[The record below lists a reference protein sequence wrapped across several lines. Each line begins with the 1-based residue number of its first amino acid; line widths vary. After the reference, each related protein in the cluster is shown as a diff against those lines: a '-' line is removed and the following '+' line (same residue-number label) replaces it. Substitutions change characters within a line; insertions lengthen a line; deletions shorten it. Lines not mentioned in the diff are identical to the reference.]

1 MSTGA
6 ILRLWGKTK
15 QGSTDPLEFHPAL
28 FHMLDVAHVVKIL
41 LGNSVSSRWKRVLS
55 NALNAPEE
63 ELKYWVPWVI
73 ALHDIGKISAPFQ
86 YQSEQQHARLVK
98 EGVDFGKIKW
108 NRKPSHGEVS
118 EIFIKSYLEIDISE
132 NLRRAM
138 RDLAG
143 GHHGFF
149 TTPTKLQE
157 NRSLLSREPSEWSVL
172 RKEASVIL
180 ADLLLERH
188 VQFPNPGNVSTA
200 VMALTG
206 FTIICDWLG
215 SNSDFFS
222 PQAGTPIS
230 DYIAVSERQAWQAV
244 KAAGFA
250 QKIFSTA
257 ATTFSELFP
266 KKSPPRP
273 LQSAIDKIPLEVL
286 SRPCLAV
293 IEAPTGEGKTEAAL
307 ALAHR
312 IAQASRTDEF
322 YYALPT
328 TATSNQMFGRLQT
341 YLAENLNL
349 GTQVKLV
356 HGQAFLYEDDLRIQ
370 PLTNGDD
377 EFNISLEWFA
387 PKKRSLLAPFGVG
400 TIDQAELATLN
411 VKHVPLRIMGLAG
424 KVLIVDEVHAYDIY
438 MTTIVE
444 QLLRWLSAMGT
455 SVILLSATLPK
466 ERREKLVN
474 AFCGNDVAEP
484 EQGNAYPSLWV
495 VNKTGAYHDA
505 PSAQQPNR
513 QITFNPNVL
522 HFDDEHVDEKARWLL
537 NAVADGGCACWMVN
551 TVARAQKLFQA
562 VKTLATDD
570 IDCTILHA
578 QFPLD
583 VRQQLEQGITKKYG
597 PGDANRPERGIVI
610 GTQVLE
616 QSLDLDFDV
625 MVSDLAPVDLLL
637 QRAGR
642 LHRHNRARP
651 AHHTEP
657 RLWINTEMQ
666 DGNLVIGVD
675 GWIYSEFILRRS
687 WETVRERNVITL
699 PLDYRP
705 LIEAVY
711 GEYNL
716 VESPALSESWN
727 KLQEEQH
734 KESEQARLR
743 LLPEPDPDDAF
754 SGPAS
759 RSRFEESEND
769 VYWNVART
777 RLGEE
782 SLTVIPLERTG
793 NIARFETDGI
803 THELDLSR
811 EIDREM
817 QLRLL
822 RKSVRVSNR
831 RAVEALKE
839 NAKPGTPKTW
849 DIALLK
855 DCIPLWLENG
865 TAELVHRKNTIH
877 LTLDSRIGLV
887 ITITKREGG

>member
-1 MSTGA
+1 MSTDA

-28 FHMLDVAHVVKIL
+28 FHMLDIAYVAKSL
-41 LGNSVSSRWKRVLS
+41 LGNFVSTRWKRVLS
-55 NALNAPEE
+55 NSLNAPEE

-86 YQSEQQHARLVK
+86 YQNEQQRARLIM
-98 EGVDFGKIKW
+98 EGVDFGKKMW
-108 NRKPSHGEVS
+108 DRKPSHGEVS
-118 EIFIKSYLEIDISE
+118 EIFIKSHLEMEIPE

-149 TTPTKLQE
+149 TTSMIVQE
-157 NRSLLSREPSEWSVL
+157 NMGLLSREPSEWSVL
-172 RKEASVIL
+172 RKDASRIL
-180 ADLLLERH
+180 ADLLLLRQA
-188 VQFPNPGNVSTA
+188 QFPDPINVSTA

-222 PQAGTPIS
+222 PQAGTTIS
-230 DYIAVSERQAWQAV
+230 DYIVVSERQAWQAV
-244 KAAGFA
+244 KAGGFA
-250 QKIFSTA
+250 QKFFSTT

-286 SRPCLAV
+286 SHPCLAV

-356 HGQAFLYEDDLRIQ
+356 HGQAFLYEDDLRMQ
-370 PLTNGDD
+370 PFTNGDD
-377 EFNISLEWFA
+377 EYSASLEWFA

-411 VKHVPLRIMGLAG
+411 VKHVPLRMMGLAG
-424 KVLIVDEVHAYDIY
+424 KVLIVDEVHAYDVY

-495 VNKTGAYHDA
+495 VNRTGAYHDA
-505 PSAQQPNR
+505 PPAQQPNR
-513 QITFNPNVL
+513 QITFHPNVL

-537 NAVADGGCACWMVN
+537 NAVTDGGCACWMVN
-551 TVARAQKLFQA
+551 TVARAQKIFQS
-562 VKTLATDD
+562 VKTKATDD

-583 VRQQLEQGITKKYG
+583 VRQQLEQSVTKKYG
-597 PGDANRPERGIVI
+597 PGDANRPSRGIVI

-642 LHRHNRARP
+642 LHRHKRARP

-657 RLWINTEMQ
+657 HLWINTEMQ
-666 DGNLVIGVD
+666 QGNLFIGVD

-687 WETVRERNVITL
+687 WDTIRDRNILTL
-699 PLDYRP
+699 PEDYRP

-711 GEYNL
+711 GEFNPE
-716 VESPALSESWN
+716 ESPALVDSWN
-727 KLQEEQH
+727 KLQEEQS
-734 KESEQARLR
+734 KETDQARQR

-759 RSRFEESEND
+759 RRRFEESEND

-782 SLTVIPLERTG
+782 SLTVIPLERNG
-793 NIARFETDGI
+793 NIVRFKTDGI
-803 THELDLSR
+803 TRELDLSR
-811 EIDREM
+811 GINREM
-817 QLRLL
+817 QLCLL
-822 RKSVRVSNR
+822 RKSVRMSNR
-831 RAVEALKE
+831 RAVGALRE
-839 NAKPGTPKTW
+839 NAETGTPKAW
-849 DIALLK
+849 DIALFK
-855 DCIPLWLENG
+855 DCWFLWLENG
-865 TAELVHRKNTIH
+865 TAELVHRNNTIR
-877 LTLDSRIGLV
+877 LTLDPQLGLV
-887 ITITKREGG
+887 ITISKGG

>member
-1 MSTGA
+1 MSTDA

-28 FHMLDVAHVVKIL
+28 FHMLDVAYVAKIL

-55 NALNAPEE
+55 NSLNSPEE
-63 ELKYWVPWVI
+63 ELKYWVSWVI

-86 YQSEQQHARLVK
+86 YQNEQQRARLIK
-98 EGVDFGKIKW
+98 EGVNFGKIMW
-108 NRKPSHGEVS
+108 DRKPSHGEVS
-118 EIFIKSYLEIDISE
+118 EIFIKSHLEMDISE
-132 NLRRAM
+132 NLRRAL

-149 TTPTKLQE
+149 TTSMKLQE
-157 NRSLLSREPSEWSVL
+157 NRGLLSREPSEWNVL
-172 RKEASVIL
+172 REEASRIL
-180 ADLLLERH
+180 ADLLLERQT
-188 VQFPNPGNVSTA
+188 QFPDPRNVSAA

-222 PQAGTPIS
+222 PQAGTPIR
-230 DYIAVSERQAWQAV
+230 DYIAVSERQAWQAI

-250 QKIFSTA
+250 QKYLSTA
-257 ATTFSELFP
+257 AITFSELFP

-286 SRPCLAV
+286 SHPCLAV

-312 IAQASRTDEF
+312 IAQASGTDEF

-349 GTQVKLV
+349 GTQVKLI

-377 EFNISLEWFA
+377 EYSASLEWFA
-387 PKKRSLLAPFGVG
+387 PKKRSLLAAFGVG

-411 VKHVPLRIMGLAG
+411 VKHVPLRMMGLSG
-424 KVLIVDEVHAYDIY
+424 KVLIIDEVHAYDIY

-444 QLLRWLSAMGT
+444 QLLRWLSTMGT

-466 ERREKLVN
+466 ERRGKLVN

-495 VNKTGAYHDA
+495 VGQAGTYHDA
-505 PSAQQPNR
+505 PAAQQPNR
-513 QITFNPNVL
+513 QITFNPDVL
-522 HFDDEHVDEKARWLL
+522 HLNDEQVDEKAQWLL
-537 NAVADGGCACWMVN
+537 NAVTDEGCACWMVN

-562 VKTLATDD
+562 VKSLASDA
-570 IDCTILHA
+570 INCTILHA

-597 PGDANRPERGIVI
+597 PGDANRPLRGIVI

-625 MVSDLAPVDLLL
+625 MVTDLAPVDLLL

-642 LHRHNRARP
+642 LHRHVRP
-651 AHHTEP
+651 RSAAHQTP
-657 RLWINTEMQ
+657 RLWINTETENGDLQ
-666 DGNLVIGVD
+666 LGVD
-675 GWIYSEFILRRS
+675 KYIYDEYILRQS
-687 WETVRERNVITL
+687 WNVVKARTALTL
-699 PLDYRP
+699 PADYRP
-705 LIEAVY
+705 LIESVY
-711 GEYNL
+711 NSEKPTEG
-716 VESPALSESWN
+716 SALFTAWE
-727 KLQEEQH
+727 KLQEKQTNEVN
-734 KESEQARLR
+734 QARLR
-743 LLPEPDPDDAF
+743 LLPGPNPYDAF

-759 RSRFEESEND
+759 GEQFEDSEND
-769 VYWNVART
+769 TRWYVART

-782 SLTVIPLERTG
+782 SITVIPLDRNG
-793 NIARFETDGI
+793 NIVRFEIDGI
-803 THELDLSR
+803 THELDLSK
-811 EIDREM
+811 EIKREM
-817 QLRLL
+817 QLCLL

-839 NAKPGTPKTW
+839 NVETGTPKAW
-849 DIALLK
+849 DIPLFK
-855 DCIPLWLENG
+855 DCRFLWLENG
-865 TAELVHRKNTIH
+865 MTELVNWKNTIR
-877 LTLDSRIGLV
+877 LTLDPTVGLV
-887 ITITKREGG
+887 ITISKGG

>member
-1 MSTGA
+1 MSTDA

-28 FHMLDVAHVVKIL
+28 FHMLDIAYVAKSL
-41 LGNSVSSRWKRVLS
+41 LGNFVSTRWKRVLS
-55 NALNAPEE
+55 NSLNAPEE

-86 YQSEQQHARLVK
+86 YQNEQQRARLIM
-98 EGVDFGKIKW
+98 EGVDFGKKIW
-108 NRKPSHGEVS
+108 DRKPSHGEVS
-118 EIFIKSYLEIDISE
+118 EIFIKSHLEMDIPE

-149 TTPTKLQE
+149 TTSMIVQE
-157 NRSLLSREPSEWSVL
+157 NMGLLSREPSEWSVL
-172 RKEASVIL
+172 RKDASRIL
-180 ADLLLERH
+180 ADLLLLRQA
-188 VQFPNPGNVSTA
+188 QFPDPINVSTA

-222 PQAGTPIS
+222 PQAGTTIS
-230 DYIAVSERQAWQAV
+230 DYTVVSERQAWQAV

-250 QKIFSTA
+250 QKFFSTT

-286 SRPCLAV
+286 SHPCLAV

-356 HGQAFLYEDDLRIQ
+356 HGQAFLYEDDLRMQ

-377 EFNISLEWFA
+377 EYSASLEWFA

-400 TIDQAELATLN
+400 TIDQAELAVLN
-411 VKHVPLRIMGLAG
+411 VKHVPLRAMGLAG
-424 KVLIVDEVHAYDIY
+424 KVLIVDEVHAYDVY

-466 ERREKLVN
+466 KRREKLVN

-495 VNKTGAYHDA
+495 VNRTGAYHDA
-505 PSAQQPNR
+505 PPAQQPNR
-513 QITFNPNVL
+513 QITFHPNVL

-537 NAVADGGCACWMVN
+537 NAVTDGGCACWMVN
-551 TVARAQKLFQA
+551 TVARAQKIFQS
-562 VKTLATDD
+562 VKTMATDD

-583 VRQQLEQGITKKYG
+583 VRQQLEQSITKKYG
-597 PGDANRPERGIVI
+597 PGDANRPSCGIVI

-642 LHRHNRARP
+642 LHRHKRARP

-657 RLWINTEMQ
+657 HLWINTEMQ
-666 DGNLVIGVD
+666 QGNLFIGVD

-687 WETVRERNVITL
+687 WDTIRDRNILTL
-699 PLDYRP
+699 PEDYRL

-711 GEYNL
+711 GEFNPE
-716 VESPALSESWN
+716 ESPALVDSWN
-727 KLQEEQH
+727 KLQEAQS
-734 KESEQARLR
+734 KETDQARQR

-759 RSRFEESEND
+759 RRRFEESEND

-782 SLTVIPLERTG
+782 SLTVIPLERNG
-793 NIARFETDGI
+793 NIVRFKTDGI
-803 THELDLSR
+803 TRELDLSR
-811 EIDREM
+811 GINREM
-817 QLRLL
+817 QLCLL
-822 RKSVRVSNR
+822 RKSVRMSNR
-831 RAVEALKE
+831 RAVGALRE
-839 NAKPGTPKTW
+839 NAETGTPKAW
-849 DIALLK
+849 DIALFK
-855 DCIPLWLENG
+855 DCRFLWLENG
-865 TAELVHRKNTIH
+865 TAELVHRNNTIR
-877 LTLDSRIGLV
+877 LTLDPQLGLV
-887 ITITKREGG
+887 ITISKGG